1 MKFLI
6 LSKKGNFDNSL
17 INDDLLDSINAP
29 SLIANDCIKKESGNL
44 IVYLYPY
51 NMAYNEREGFSY
63 ILQDDEINFVN
74 GLFAIENMHVE
85 NNIQNLNDAINE
97 DKLILGNYQTFYCD
111 NEGNGYLKS
120 SLSAIHPLFFYED
133 EHCIALSNELKLI
146 VDGVKS
152 FQSHKFVD
160 LYDMKYIQD
169 IFKYGQWYK
178 GSNKE
183 SYRNTVFKNIT
194 RLFPFDDIKIKNG
207 QFDIELNSTIVIP
220 EWFEKFYLEDREEF
234 YDTYY
239 SYLENYTDSF
249 LKTISENLTQIT
261 LGLTGG
267 FDSRLTAMM
276 LSKFC
281 PKYGIKF
288 EAKTSGI
295 PSHPDVILAKK
306 IAECLDVDWT
316 NTSPEEDALRYFPS
330 SLKEYAS
337 TFYIS
342 QGDFDSHDAVKDY
355 SREYINPTEFHQ
367 YGNDLYKHDSIGAIM
382 NISRWSSRRRLFYQ
396 EFYFPL
402 FGTCLEIWV
411 SFLNAKYSKLT
422 DKEFI
427 YNVLKRGN
435 PKLLEIPFANDKLP
449 QTDLEEFKVEGYLDS
464 RHREEPFLWDYNFIQ
479 DKLAPLLEPQFI
491 NQNEEND
498 HILSECGIN
507 SLDYFILKDKIN
519 KILEKDLEKEK
530 KAKKLIKIR
539 KNAFYPLKRDFIDLK
554 KYKTI
559 YHFNKLFILAD
570 CAAAADFNSFE
581 SLEKAC
587 SFNMSNDYL
596 EKIDEYYEKI
606 NELKVENEELN
617 KQTTN
622 LKKKNNELKKDLKA
636 YKKLNK
642 EILSSKSWKFTSIF
656 RKMKKIKR

>member
-1 MKFLI
+1 M
-6 LSKKGNFDNSL
+6 
-17 INDDLLDSINAP
+17 
-29 SLIANDCIKKESGNL
+29 
-44 IVYLYPY
+44 
-51 NMAYNEREGFSY
+51 
-63 ILQDDEINFVN
+63 
-74 GLFAIENMHVE
+74 
-85 NNIQNLNDAINE
+85 
-97 DKLILGNYQTFYCD
+97 
-111 NEGNGYLKS
+111 
-120 SLSAIHPLFFYED
+120 
-133 EHCIALSNELKLI
+133 
-146 VDGVKS
+146 
-152 FQSHKFVD
+152 
-160 LYDMKYIQD
+160 
-169 IFKYGQWYK
+169 
-178 GSNKE
+178 
-183 SYRNTVFKNIT
+183 
-194 RLFPFDDIKIKNG
+194 
-207 QFDIELNSTIVIP
+207 
-220 EWFEKFYLEDREEF
+220 
-234 YDTYY
+234 
-239 SYLENYTDSF
+239 
-249 LKTISENLTQIT
+249 
-261 LGLTGG
+261 
-267 FDSRLTAMM
+267 
-276 LSKFC
+276 
-281 PKYGIKF
+281 
-288 EAKTSGI
+288 
-295 PSHPDVILAKK
+295 
-306 IAECLDVDWT
+306 
-316 NTSPEEDALRYFPS
+316 
-330 SLKEYAS
+330 
-337 TFYIS
+337 
-342 QGDFDSHDAVKDY
+342 
-355 SREYINPTEFHQ
+355 
-367 YGNDLYKHDSIGAIM
+367 
-382 NISRWSSRRRLFYQ
+382 
-396 EFYFPL
+396 

-422 DKEFI
+422 YKEFI

-519 KILEKDLEKEK
+519 KILEKDLAKEK

-622 LKKKNNELKKDLKA
+622 LKKKNNELKKDLKT